1 MSIKLKMYE
10 YYNANPLGRIVND
23 CTVRAISLAT
33 EQSWDAT
40 YRELSEFA
48 RKQGITFSEIEFINE
63 YLEKRYKHYC
73 LANEIM
79 TLEDFLNLKLPGRWL
94 VTMSG
99 HITCVIDGICY
110 DTFDPSNRYIWCVYK
125 VKEGVE

>member
-1 MSIKLKMYE
+1 MYK

-33 EQSWDAT
+33 ERSWDDI
-40 YRELSEFA
+40 YKELAEYS
-48 RKQGITFSEIEFINE
+48 RLQGITFSEIEFINQ
-63 YLEKRYKHYC
+63 YLAERYERYC
-73 LANEIM
+73 DVNRIT
-79 TLEDFLNLKLPGRWL
+79 TLQDFLNLNVPGRWL

-125 VKEGVE
+125 VK